1 MRIENEE
8 ISLSRK
14 DVDAIL
20 REIEFILVSLG
31 RLNRHYESESVA
43 DLAECEDYYA
53 AITKFFDCERVT
65 DRLAKM
71 RMIISS
77 RFDDTLGD
85 DDMDDLERVLDKI
98 ELWERPG
105 DA

>member
-1 MRIENEE
+1 MRSENEE

-14 DVDAIL
+14 DVDALL
-20 REIEFILVSLG
+20 REVEFILVSLG
-31 RLNRHYESESVA
+31 RLNRHYESGSIA
-43 DLAECEDYYA
+43 DLADCEDYCA
-53 AITKFFDCERVT
+53 AITKFVDSERVT

-98 ELWERPG
+98 EFWERPG
-105 DA
+105 DV